1 MKKILISLLAL
12 VLIVGLFAACGNGTP
27 SPTPAPPPAETPGGE
42 PAPPPEPTIDFPTG
56 EITFMVPNAAGGGN
70 DLGTR
75 ALIPGLIEYL
85 GVNVV
90 PINRSEAGGAVASQE
105 VANATPDGYTI
116 LFYSPTLILLS
127 HSVDEIRTENFQPV
141 AKVAQDTAL
150 IYVGA
155 DAPWQ
160 TIEELIEAAQTQT
173 IRVAHIGTGTMWHVA
188 ALQFMNA
195 IGADF
200 QFVPYTDGGVAALTA
215 VAAGE
220 VDMTIVAFS
229 EGRGLL
235 DGGLVR
241 ALAVAGDTRLDVLPD
256 VPTVL
261 ETGYNFSFTVWRMI
275 FTAAGTDPAILE
287 IYDRA
292 FEAAVNGPAFQ
303 EFAESFAL
311 TPYFM
316 GHQEATRFFEQQA
329 ALYAEILAQ
338 IG

>member
-1 MKKILISLLAL
+1 MKKLLISLLAL
-12 VLIVGLFAACGNGTP
+12 VLIVGLFAACTSTP
-27 SPTPAPPPAETPGGE
+27 SPTPAPPPVTTPGGE
-42 PAPPPEPTIDFPTG
+42 PGPEPEPTVDFPTG

-105 VANATPDGYTI
+105 VANARPDGYTI

-127 HSVDEIRTENFQPV
+127 HSVAEIQTENFQPV

-155 DAPWQ
+155 NAPWQ

-241 ALAVAGDTRLDVLPD
+241 ALAVAGDTRLEVLPD

-261 ETGYNFSFTVWRMI
+261 ETGYDFSFTVWRMI
-275 FTAAGTDPAILE
+275 FTSTGIDPAILA

-303 EFAESFAL
+303 EFAANFAL
-311 TPYFM
+311 TPYFL
-316 GHQEATRFFEQQA
+316 GHEEATRFFEQQV
-329 ALYAEILAQ
+329 ALYADILAQ
-338 IG
+338 IS